1 MFKLKNDVPVNI
13 FFTDV
18 SETTQRNWYYIFLQ
32 KIFQFC
38 NSHFW

>member
-1 MFKLKNDVPVNI
+1 MFKLKNDVTVNI

-18 SETTQRNWYYIFLQ
+18 SETTQRNWCYIFLQ